1 MKPIKLDDIEKK
13 SQPYSVPEGYFEDLP
28 MKIQGRISQQKKE
41 SWIKMPAVKLAF
53 AAGAMLAIVMSVVFV
68 NQSVTPE
75 DLLADIPEEE
85 LLAYIDMLQIDEND
99 ILAAFEGSVE
109 SIDFFDAN
117 GLEDLELEDEYL
129 DDLLIEYDLSDD
141 YL

>member
-1 MKPIKLDDIEKK
+1 MKPIKLDDIDKK
-13 SQPYSVPEGYFEDLP
+13 SQPFSVPDGYFEDLP
-28 MKIQGRISQQKKE
+28 MKIQSRISEEKKS
-41 SWIKMPAVKLAF
+41 SWVKMPAVRLAF
-53 AAGAMLAIVMSVVFV
+53 AVAAMLTVVMSIVFV

-99 ILAAFEGSVE
+99 ILAAFDGSVE

-117 GLEDLELEDEYL
+117 GLEDLELEDESL

>member
-1 MKPIKLDDIEKK
+1 MKPIKLDDIEKN
-13 SQPYSVPEGYFEDLP
+13 SQPYAVPEGYFEDLP
-28 MKIQGRISQQKKE
+28 MKIHGRISRQKKV
-41 SWIKMPAVKLAF
+41 SWIKMPAMRLAF
-53 AAGAMLAIVMSVVFV
+53 AAAAVLAIVMSIVFV

-85 LLAYIDMLQIDEND
+85 LLAYIDMLQIEEGD

-109 SIDFFDAN
+109 SIDFFDA
-117 GLEDLELEDEYL
+117 EEFDDLELEDESL
-129 DDLLIEYDLSDD
+129 NDLLIEYDLSDD